1 MTAPSN
7 DNRGGACPICD
18 KPAAPDFKPF
28 CSRRCSD
35 VDLGRWLD
43 GGYAIPAVE
52 PPDEGDLEAALDE
65 ARREPEPDDG

>member
-18 KPAAPDFKPF
+18 RQTTPEFKPF
-28 CSRRCSD
+28 CSQRCTD

-43 GGYAIPAVE
+43 GKYAIPSAT
-52 PPDEGDLEAALDE
+52 PPDEEDMAAIIEAASERD
-65 ARREPEPDDG
+65 PDDN